1 MSICSYMLHLFK
13 VLVWGKV
20 NKKTANHE
28 TNGCNIKKLAWQF
41 SSWHS
46 VSCKPQYGKWL
57 SIQWKVFWN
66 SVRLTLR
73 EGRRRKTE
81 GRLAEKRAEI
91 GRWCKC
97 LIYRTLRR
105 ATAFCYAVCRFLRC
119 KKRPFA
125 RRKTA
130 FYNAEGR
137 HLGARRR
144 LSRMNFAPFSMRI
157 E

>member
-1 MSICSYMLHLFK
+1 MSICSLYVTFLSF
-13 VLVWGKV
+13 LVWGKV

-28 TNGCNIKKLAWQF
+28 TNDRNIEKLAWQF

-46 VSCKPQYGKWL
+46 VSCKPLYGKWL
-57 SIQWKVFWN
+57 PKQWKVFWN
-66 SVRLTLR
+66 RVRLTLL
-73 EGRRRKTE
+73 EGCRRKTE

-130 FYNAEGR
+130 FYNAEGSL
-137 HLGARRR
+137 LGARRR